1 MSEIFI
7 QEENF
12 IDDVDEPIIPDKL
25 RAELGGYYS
34 VDSLGA
40 LVPLR
45 YESNRILSSSISPAE
60 RNDQLLFPTHNH
72 VINIYGKESEFRD
85 QIQWREF
92 VEQLCETGKAYESHS
107 FILGNYSVTKELTV
121 NHHEFEYEDNTKEY
135 DTNLLLNY
143 NLMNYRFNNETE
155 QLKKMSLIKSI
166 YDGPNITAP
175 NSEDTFKQT
184 LLEYPERIQDYSG
197 SITSLDRK
205 QRHIFDFQFSG
216 IQSSKH
222 GVPPESMPFHFK
234 ATVHCGISAN
244 SFLHTYMSRTNMSK
258 FIMQSLKNNN
268 IYRTLEYADPTA
280 PQSRGPQ
287 YIKSHDLINIL
298 INYDFS
304 NFKEGDD
311 ELFLHQEQSELNSNS
326 SSNRFVNTMNRIKFL
341 EDIRVLLK
349 TKSKD
354 YKEVINCNT
363 SELFS
368 VGWKVEKYYLN
379 DQTIPVQTY
388 HICKHG
394 DLNNFVDTQLKYGDV
409 YIYKITHLIAVLGNY
424 YTYSDLHTSDDGLT
438 EGLRGTDGVIR
449 SYGDHDI
456 SKKYGARVKV
466 SVAPSFYIMEIP
478 AMNHNIILN
487 DRPTLPPEVVFY
499 NESNKRN
506 NINILLKTP
515 DGEVYN
521 PDYQFQ
527 RIGPSDEAVETR
539 LAQSQD
545 NLYGTIFS
553 NEHFTGTYEIYRLGT
568 PPKSISDFENN
579 LLTLVD
585 QQADILSRPM
595 GSEGHRYNYTLE
607 YPNASYEDVVLPH
620 KKYYYLFRTLT
631 YHGTPSS
638 HSHIYELELM
648 EDSDETKIVV
658 KEYKIPEQKD
668 YSYSKACKR
677 LMRIVPSY
685 EQLLFKSEFS
695 AFDSSIF
702 ADIGTMPDS
711 IFNGMPTGKVFKIR
725 ITSKHTG
732 KKMDINL
739 RFKIRKSNF

>member
-1 MSEIFI
+1 MSRVFV
-7 QEENF
+7 QVENF
-12 IDDVDEPIIPDKL
+12 IRPDESTNIPDKL
-25 RAELGGYYS
+25 RGELGGYYS
-34 VDSLGA
+34 IDSLGA
-40 LVPLR
+40 MVPLR

-107 FILGNYSVTKELTV
+107 FILEQHQVTHNVTY
-121 NHHEFEYEDNTKEY
+121 NHHDFVYEENTKMY

-166 YDGPNITAP
+166 YDSPNTDAP
-175 NSEDTFKQT
+175 NSEDTFRQ
-184 LLEYPERIQDYSG
+184 LLFEYPERIQDYSG
-197 SITSLDRK
+197 SVSVLDRK
-205 QRHIFDFQFSG
+205 QRHIFDFQFAG
-216 IQSSKH
+216 VQSNKH
-222 GVPPESMPFHFK
+222 GVPAGSMPFHFK
-234 ATVHCGISAN
+234 ATATNNTAMN
-244 SFLHTYMSRTNMSK
+244 SFLNTYMSRSHMSK

-268 IYRTLEYADPTA
+268 IYRTLEYEDPSGIFEA
-280 PQSRGPQ
+280 PM
-287 YIKSHDLINIL
+287 YIKGHDLINIL

-304 NFKEGDD
+304 NFTEGDD

-349 TKSKD
+349 TKSQD
-354 YKEVINCNT
+354 YKEVINCNA
-363 SELFS
+363 SEVFS

-379 DQTIPVQTY
+379 DQTVPVQTY

-394 DLNNFVDTQLKYGDV
+394 DLNNFFDTQLKYGDV

-424 YTYSDLHTSDDGLT
+424 YTYSDIHTSEDGLP
-438 EGLRGTDGVIR
+438 EGLRGADGTIR
-449 SYGDHDI
+449 SYGDHDV

-478 AMNHNIILN
+478 AKETHITLN
-487 DRPTLPPEVVFY
+487 DRPTLPPEVVFF
-499 NESNKRN
+499 NESNKKN

-515 DGEVYN
+515 DGEVYDS
-521 PDYQFQ
+521 DYQFQ
-527 RIGPSDEAVETR
+527 RIGPNDEAVETR
-539 LAQSQD
+539 LINSRD
-545 NLYGTIFS
+545 NIYGTIFS
-553 NEHFTGTYEIYRLGT
+553 NEHFTGIYEIYRLDT

-579 LLTLVD
+579 LLVMID
-585 QQADILSRPM
+585 QKASMLSTPM
-595 GSEGHRYNYTLE
+595 GSEGYRYNYTLE

-631 YHGTPSS
+631 YHGTPSN

-677 LMRIVPSY
+677 LMRIVPNY
-685 EQLLFKSEFS
+685 EQLLFKNEFPS
-695 AFDSSIF
+695 FDNSVL
-702 ADIGTMPDS
+702 ADIGIENTR